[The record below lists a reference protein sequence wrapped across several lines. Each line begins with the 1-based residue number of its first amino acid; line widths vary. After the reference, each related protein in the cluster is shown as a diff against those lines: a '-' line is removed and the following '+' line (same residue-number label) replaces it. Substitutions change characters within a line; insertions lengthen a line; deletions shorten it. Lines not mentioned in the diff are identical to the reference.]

1 MNGSEAGGD
10 FVSIEISES
19 FICLKVCLVFEKKRF
34 LSKQDQPLPPLPQ
47 TVNDLS
53 TQIHKPFVNINF
65 NFLMKN

>member
-10 FVSIEISES
+10 FVSIETSES

-47 TVNDLS
+47 TVNDL
-53 TQIHKPFVNINF
+53 HKKNKPFVNINF
-65 NFLMKN
+65 NF